1 MNGLQTPIGHAP
13 QTPPWGFQ
21 APPTPPSCGL
31 SLLTAAPTASIRELP
46 AFLNPEIR
54 FAEAVT
60 GRRLVL
66 TSRTIFGVKQE
77 VANMWRTQTRNVFL
91 ADGEQA
97 IVNEMRDNF
106 AEEVTVYVH
115 QEFST

>member
-31 SLLTAAPTASIRELP
+31 SLLPAAPTAIRELP
-46 AFLNPEIR
+46 AFLNPEVR

-66 TSRTIFGVKQE
+66 TARTIFGVKQE
-77 VANMWRTQTRNVFL
+77 VANMWHTGPLNVFL
-91 ADGEQA
+91 VDGEQSML
-97 IVNEMRDNF
+97 NELRDSF

-115 QEFST
+115 RTFSS